1 MTESDLLTIDYK
13 GQDRQVSWQGV
24 IMKDDDAFKSFMS
37 NKVSSRLYDEEGKA
51 EFETYLQDLANTG
64 FAQDSLEEILAAEI
78 SEEPSWA
85 VGEAIAEAYL
95 SREYRI
101 TWPWNTKRDK
111 RHPNASLP
119 GADLVG
125 FIVEGKTTRLL
136 LGEVKS
142 STDMKTPPSVM
153 SGRSGLIH
161 QIDNLANNL
170 SLVRELLKWLLYR
183 CKKTVYETS
192 FKAAVSLFLESG
204 NKALALFG
212 ILIRDTQP
220 NELDLRT
227 RGRTMAGKLQYP
239 TTCDLIAIYLP
250 CAIRD
255 LPSRIPGGES

>member
-1 MTESDLLTIDYK
+1 MTESDILTVNYE
-13 GQDRQVSWQGV
+13 GQDRQVSWRGV
-24 IMKDDDAFKSFMS
+24 SMKDGDAFNSFMS
-37 NKVSSRLYDEEGKA
+37 NEVSARLYDEEGTV

-64 FAQDSLEEILAAEI
+64 FARDSLEEILAAKI

-85 VGEAIAEAYL
+85 AGEAIAEAFL

-101 TWPWNTKRDK
+101 TWPWNTKRDR

-125 FIVEGKTTRLL
+125 FIVEGETTRLV

-142 STDMKTPPSVM
+142 STEVKTPPSVM

-161 QIDNLANNL
+161 QIDSLANDL
-170 SLVRELLKWLLYR
+170 SLVCELLKWLLHR
-183 CKKTVYETS
+183 CKETVYETS
-192 FKAAVSLFLESG
+192 FKAAVRLFLESG

-212 ILIRDTQP
+212 VLIRDTQP
-220 NELDLRT
+220 NELDLQT

-239 TTCDLIAIYLP
+239 TTCSLIAIYLP
-250 CAIRD
+250 CSIGA
-255 LPSRIPGGES
+255 LPSRILGGEP